1 MKKII
6 KKLAVFQLEIML
18 VLSVT
23 ACRSDAALEAARYA
37 AEVLESTEE
46 ASTDD
51 YREVREE
58 TEESETE
65 EIAESDV
72 SSSETD
78 ASVSET
84 NELVSETEE
93 SSSEVLESDKVS
105 VTEDGEYTS
114 KDEVALYIHL
124 YDHLPDNYITK
135 KEAEA
140 LGWNNK
146 EGNLWDVAPGKSIGG
161 SYFGNYEGLL
171 PEKKGRDY
179 HECDIDYNGG
189 RRNAKRIV
197 FSDDG
202 LIYYTEDHYE
212 SFEQL
217 Y

>member
-6 KKLAVFQLEIML
+6 KKLAVFQLAIML
-18 VLSVT
+18 ALSVT

-58 TEESETE
+58 ASSSETE
-65 EIAESDV
+65 EISESDG
-72 SSSETD
+72 STSETD

-84 NELVSETEE
+84 ETL
-93 SSSEVLESDKVS
+93 SSEEPASDKVS

-124 YDHLPDNYITK
+124 FDHLPDNYITK

-140 LGWNNK
+140 LGWNSK

>member
-6 KKLAVFQLEIML
+6 KKLAVFQLAIML
-18 VLSVT
+18 ALSAT

-58 TEESETE
+58 ASSSETE
-65 EIAESDV
+65 EISESDG
-72 SSSETD
+72 STSETD
-78 ASVSET
+78 ES
-84 NELVSETEE
+84 LSETETL
-93 SSSEVLESDKVS
+93 SSEEPASDKVS

-140 LGWNNK
+140 LGWNSK

>member
-6 KKLAVFQLEIML
+6 KKLAVFQLVIML
-18 VLSVT
+18 ALSAS
-23 ACRSDAALEAARYA
+23 ACRSDTALEVARYA

-46 ASTDD
+46 AATDD

-58 TEESETE
+58 ASSSETE
-65 EIAESDV
+65 EISD
-72 SSSETD
+72 SDGSTSETD
-78 ASVSET
+78 ES
-84 NELVSETEE
+84 LSETEAL
-93 SSSEVLESDKVS
+93 SSEETESDKVS

>member
-6 KKLAVFQLEIML
+6 KKLAVFQLAIML
-18 VLSVT
+18 ALSVT

-58 TEESETE
+58 ASSSETE
-65 EIAESDV
+65 EISESDG
-72 SSSETD
+72 STSETD

-84 NELVSETEE
+84 ETL
-93 SSSEVLESDKVS
+93 SSEEPASDKVS

-140 LGWNNK
+140 LGWNSK

>member
-6 KKLAVFQLEIML
+6 KKLAVFQLAIML
-18 VLSVT
+18 ALSVT

-58 TEESETE
+58 ASSSETE
-65 EIAESDV
+65 EISESDG
-72 SSSETD
+72 STSETD
-78 ASVSET
+78 ES
-84 NELVSETEE
+84 LSETETL
-93 SSSEVLESDKVS
+93 SSEEPASDKVS

-135 KEAEA
+135 KDAEA
-140 LGWNNK
+140 LGWNSK

>member
-6 KKLAVFQLEIML
+6 KKLAVFQLVIML
-18 VLSVT
+18 ALSVS
-23 ACRSDAALEAARYA
+23 ACRSDTALEVARYA

-58 TEESETE
+58 ASSSETE
-65 EIAESDV
+65 EISD
-72 SSSETD
+72 SDGSTSETD
-78 ASVSET
+78 ES
-84 NELVSETEE
+84 LSETEAL
-93 SSSEVLESDKVS
+93 SSEETESDKVS

-135 KEAEA
+135 KEAET

>member
-6 KKLAVFQLEIML
+6 KKLAVFQLVIML
-18 VLSVT
+18 ALSAS
-23 ACRSDAALEAARYA
+23 ACRSDTALEVARYA

-58 TEESETE
+58 ASSSETE
-65 EIAESDV
+65 EISD
-72 SSSETD
+72 SDGSTSETD
-78 ASVSET
+78 ES
-84 NELVSETEE
+84 LSETEAL
-93 SSSEVLESDKVS
+93 SSEETESDKVS

>member
-6 KKLAVFQLEIML
+6 KKLAVFQLVIML
-18 VLSVT
+18 ALSAS
-23 ACRSDAALEAARYA
+23 ACRSDTALEVARYA

-46 ASTDD
+46 ASTDG

-58 TEESETE
+58 ASSSETE
-65 EIAESDV
+65 EISD
-72 SSSETD
+72 SDGSTSETD
-78 ASVSET
+78 ES
-84 NELVSETEE
+84 LSETEAL
-93 SSSEVLESDKVS
+93 SSEETESDKVS

>member
-6 KKLAVFQLEIML
+6 KKLAVFQLAIML

-23 ACRSDAALEAARYA
+23 ACRSDTALDVARYA
-37 AEVLESTEE
+37 AEMLESSEE

-58 TEESETE
+58 IEESETD
-65 EIAESDV
+65 EISESDE
-72 SSSETD
+72 ST
-78 ASVSET
+78 
-84 NELVSETEE
+84 SETE
-93 SSSEVLESDKVS
+93 SDKGS

-124 YDHLPDNYITK
+124 YEHLPDNYITK
-135 KEAEA
+135 KQAEK
-140 LGWNNK
+140 LGWNSK

-161 SYFGNYEGLL
+161 SYFGNYEEIL
-171 PEKKGRDY
+171 PEENGRDY
-179 HECDIDYNGG
+179 YECDIDYKGG

-202 LIYYTEDHYE
+202 LIFYTEDHYK

>member
-6 KKLAVFQLEIML
+6 KKLAVFQLAIML

-58 TEESETE
+58 ASSSETE
-65 EIAESDV
+65 EISESDG
-72 SSSETD
+72 STSETD

-84 NELVSETEE
+84 ETL
-93 SSSEVLESDKVS
+93 SSEEPASDKVS

-140 LGWNNK
+140 LGWNSK

>member
-6 KKLAVFQLEIML
+6 KKLAVFQLAIML
-18 VLSVT
+18 ALSAT

-58 TEESETE
+58 ASSSETE
-65 EIAESDV
+65 EISESDG
-72 SSSETD
+72 STSETD
-78 ASVSET
+78 ES
-84 NELVSETEE
+84 LSETETL
-93 SSSEVLESDKVS
+93 SSEEPASDKVS

-135 KEAEA
+135 KDAEA
-140 LGWNNK
+140 LGWNSK